1 MKKVIIVDDHP
12 VIRFAVK
19 MLLERNDMEV
29 VAETNNGVDAIQKTR
44 DCLPDLV
51 LLDIGL
57 PKIDGF
63 QVLERLRALNLP
75 LKILVLTSQSGSH
88 FVQRCKQAGADG
100 FLTKSNDM
108 SELLDAIKMVMRGY
122 SFFPQTSHHSLDFT
136 DNGINDS
143 ALLEQLSDRELS
155 VLINIGKDMGN
166 KQIGEQLLLS
176 EKIISTYKH
185 RLKQKLNAQSLV
197 DLIDFARRNNLL
209 Q

>member
-19 MLLERNDMEV
+19 MLLERNEMEV

-44 DCLPDLV
+44 ECLPDLV

-63 QVLERLRALNLP
+63 QVLERLRTLNLQ
-75 LKILVLTSQSGSH
+75 LKILVLTSQSSSH
-88 FVQRCKQAGADG
+88 FAQRCKQAGADG
-100 FLTKSNDM
+100 FVTKSDDM

-122 SFFPQTSHHSLDFT
+122 SFFPQSTYQSYEQT
-136 DNGINDS
+136 DSDHDDDG
-143 ALLEQLSDRELS
+143 LLEQLSDRELS
-155 VLINIGKDMGN
+155 VLVSIGKGMGN

-176 EKIISTYKH
+176 EKTISTYKH
-185 RLKQKLNAQSLV
+185 RLKQKLNAQSLI
-197 DLIDFARRNNLL
+197 DLIDFARRNNLIK
-209 Q
+209 

>member
-122 SFFPQTSHHSLDFT
+122 SFFPQPSHHSLDFA
-136 DNGINDS
+136 DNVSNDS

-155 VLINIGKDMGN
+155 VLINIGKGMGN

-176 EKIISTYKH
+176 EKTISTYKH

>member
-19 MLLERNDMEV
+19 MLLERNEMEV

-44 DCLPDLV
+44 ECLPDLV

-63 QVLERLRALNLP
+63 QVLERLRTLNLP
-75 LKILVLTSQSGSH
+75 LKILVLTSQSSSH
-88 FVQRCKQAGADG
+88 FAQRCKQAGADG
-100 FLTKSNDM
+100 FVTKSDDM

-122 SFFPQTSHHSLDFT
+122 SFFPQSTYQSYEQT
-136 DNGINDS
+136 DSDHDDDR
-143 ALLEQLSDRELS
+143 LLEQLSDRELS
-155 VLINIGKDMGN
+155 VLVSIGKGMGN

-176 EKIISTYKH
+176 EKTISTYKH
-185 RLKQKLNAQSLV
+185 RLKQKLNAQSLI
-197 DLIDFARRNNLL
+197 DLIDFARRNNLIK
-209 Q
+209 